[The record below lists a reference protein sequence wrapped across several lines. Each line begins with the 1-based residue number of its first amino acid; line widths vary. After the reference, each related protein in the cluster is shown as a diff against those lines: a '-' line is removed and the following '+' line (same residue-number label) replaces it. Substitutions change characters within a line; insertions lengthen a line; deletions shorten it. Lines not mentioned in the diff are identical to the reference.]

1 LETDNTGT
9 ATVLTVEA
17 MAKNKTTYA
26 DVVARVDAHLYNAL
40 FELTAAIFGGM
51 ELTDE
56 QRKLLVAVSSNL
68 AHLKN
73 ALNPTGKQ

>member
-1 LETDNTGT
+1 
-9 ATVLTVEA
+9 
-17 MAKNKTTYA
+17 MAKNKPTYA
-26 DVVARVDAHLYNAL
+26 DVVAKVDAHLYNAMYD
-40 FELTAAIFGGM
+40 LTAAIFGGT

-73 ALNPTGKQ
+73 ALNGTADA

>member
-1 LETDNTGT
+1 
-9 ATVLTVEA
+9 

-26 DVVARVDAHLYNAL
+26 DVVAKVDAHLYNAL
-40 FELTAAIFGGM
+40 YELTAAIFGGT

-56 QRKLLVAVSSNL
+56 QRKTFVAVLSHL

-73 ALNPTGKQ
+73 AINPTGNL